1 MMNKSIALIGSR
13 KAPNHILNMAKNIG
27 KYLSDKGYIGNS
39 GNAIGLDKAFMENYN
54 INLSQVF
61 IIERRNNTEPHF
73 IVWDELDNQTK
84 IKTYIHAKSVCPDF
98 DNRPLTHQKLF
109 ARNICQVL
117 GKDCFHPVEKVL
129 YWAPEVRGIVK
140 GGTRIAV
147 NFARKLNIPTLN
159 ILDSDILKTKF
170 MPRDGNLNIFDN

>member
-27 KYLSDKGYIGNS
+27 KYLSGKGYIGNS

-54 INLSQVF
+54 VDLSQVF

-84 IKTYIHAKSVCPDF
+84 IKTYIHAKSVCSDF
-98 DNRPLTHQKLF
+98 DNKTVNTSKI
-109 ARNICQVL
+109 IC
-117 GKDCFHPVEKVL
+117 KKYMP
-129 YWAPEVRGIVK
+129 GI
-140 GGTRIAV
+140 R
-147 NFARKLNIPTLN
+147 
-159 ILDSDILKTKF
+159 
-170 MPRDGNLNIFDN
+170 